1 MEKCYKIIIFLIL
14 KLLWLL
20 IQLIRIFSVA
30 YLHQG
35 GRDGRG
41 MWRGQGKREMHV
53 KFDMKN

>member
-1 MEKCYKIIIFLIL
+1 VVIDTINTN
-14 KLLWLL
+14 
-20 IQLIRIFSVA
+20 FSVA

-53 KFDMKN
+53 RFDMKI